1 MIKFHEKS
9 NQMNPNTTNDGGNA
23 FPTMPTATT
32 DGKTTDGQRV
42 LTHYGSTLGM
52 SLRAYYAGQ
61 ALMGWAAG
69 RNHSMCD
76 SDPDKVANTC
86 VAYADALIRKLEV
99 KP

>member
-1 MIKFHEKS
+1 
-9 NQMNPNTTNDGGNA
+9 
-23 FPTMPTATT
+23 
-32 DGKTTDGQRV
+32 
-42 LTHYGSTLGM
+42 M

-99 KP
+99 QS